1 MSEQYDEHEQSERVK
16 QWLVKNGSN
25 ILTGILL
32 VIAAIAGWQW
42 WQNKQLNKG
51 QEAANQYQI
60 FINALQKN
68 DVPKAVVLGES
79 IITNYSKSDLAFF
92 AALRLAKLQM
102 AQSKPDLAL
111 QALEK
116 AMTVANTE
124 SNKELVNLRIAQLYL
139 SQNKLTEASKKLSS
153 YKPSFFPAG
162 YAEAQG
168 DLAMAN
174 GKRNEAAAFYLT
186 ALNTLASTAGSRG
199 LLELKLSNAGG
210 MSDSTQS
217 EIR

>member
-16 QWLVKNGSN
+16 QWLLKNGSN

-32 VIAAIAGWQW
+32 AIAVIGGWQW
-42 WQNKQLNKG
+42 WQAKQLNKG
-51 QEAANQYQI
+51 QEAANQYQT

-68 DVPKAVVLGES
+68 EASKAVILGES
-79 IITNYSKSDLAFF
+79 FISNYSKTDLAFF
-92 AALRLAKLQM
+92 AALRLAKFQM
-102 AQSKPDLAL
+102 TQGKPDLAM

-116 AMTVANTE
+116 AGTVAHSDSNTE
-124 SNKELVNLRIAQLYL
+124 LVKLRMAQLFL
-139 SQNKLTEASKKLSS
+139 SLSKPADASKKLAS
-153 YKPSFFPAG
+153 YKPVYFPAG

-168 DLAMAN
+168 DVAMAN
-174 GKRNEAAAFYLT
+174 GKRNEAATFYQS
-186 ALNTLASTAGSRG
+186 ALNQLASTAGSRG

-210 MSDSTQS
+210 TSESSQS